1 MFVRG
6 VHNANKTALEEGY
19 ESKIE
24 GKVKYD
30 DTAPVLVVYQILEI
44 IKAERQVKGL
54 HHFILS

>member
-1 MFVRG
+1 MRIRQLL
-6 VHNANKTALEEGY
+6 KKGY

-44 IKAERQVKGL
+44 IKAKRQVKGL

>member
-1 MFVRG
+1 MNQKV
-6 VHNANKTALEEGY
+6 
-19 ESKIE
+19 E

>member
-1 MFVRG
+1 MRIRQLL
-6 VHNANKTALEEGY
+6 KKGY